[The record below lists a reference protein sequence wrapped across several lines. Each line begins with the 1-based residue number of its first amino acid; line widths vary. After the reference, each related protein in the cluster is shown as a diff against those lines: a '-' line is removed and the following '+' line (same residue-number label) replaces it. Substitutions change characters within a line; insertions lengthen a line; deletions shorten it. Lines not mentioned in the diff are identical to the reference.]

1 MHYRTEAS
9 AERFLEIVS
18 GSNAFDGV
26 GGNQRE
32 TLRVLM
38 PDDVCLIDTTSTDY
52 AGRICRVRTP
62 KDGKM
67 YYMRLFYEG
76 DTVLM
81 CDPTDGE
88 EVDRCKVDELECSGI
103 VTAIVRK
110 MEAEERP
117 DMEAWEEFIEKY
129 PPDKLMHPYYS
140 AKWKY
145 ATAVKTHEC
154 GSGSASSSSMRKRRA
169 LLTTSPQAQRAE
181 SPGRSSRQ
189 KLRFSI
195 CGQSESGKQKTA
207 SPPVS
212 CGATRI
218 IWYSRMKWAGIL
230 LYRPSIKRSSGL
242 LPASAGRT
250 QGPTISGTPPPPLRL
265 PPGQI

>member
-38 PDDVCLIDTTSTDY
+38 PDDVCLMDTTSTDY
-52 AGRICRVRTP
+52 AGHICRVRTP
-62 KDGKM
+62 QDGKM

-88 EVDRCKVDELECSGI
+88 EVDRCKVDDLECSGI

-110 MEAEERP
+110 MAAEERP
-117 DMEAWEEFIEKY
+117 DMKAWDEFYAKCTT
-129 PPDKLMHPYYS
+129 DNLVKYYS
-140 AKWKY
+140 PSWKY
-145 ATAVKTHEC
+145 ATAVKQHERGGGYGC
-154 GSGSASSSSMRKRRA
+154 FHWGYRYGFEQGRKAEKNAKRRKRRA
-169 LLTTSPQAQRAE
+169 QQRKAE
-181 SPGRSSRQ
+181 RSSE
-189 KLRFSI
+189 KS
-195 CGQSESGKQKTA
+195 
-207 SPPVS
+207 
-212 CGATRI
+212 
-218 IWYSRMKWAGIL
+218 
-230 LYRPSIKRSSGL
+230 
-242 LPASAGRT
+242 
-250 QGPTISGTPPPPLRL
+250 
-265 PPGQI
+265 